1 MSSNAS
7 SPSSVGS
14 LDALDV
20 LDEDVNR
27 SKDSRATG
35 YLGKSSEVSWMR
47 TLDAEANDPY
57 RSEKEIENSSKFP
70 HKRTAPTV
78 SMNYHIEPPE
88 YQITDLFSDLRLDY
102 QIRNLLYECQSGSPL
117 THFIP
122 WTSSQFDL
130 SAAPSLFSSVRNVCF
145 SAPIILP
152 LDFVSLFFLFPLLF
166 PFLII

>member
-1 MSSNAS
+1 MYSNAS

-47 TLDAEANDPY
+47 TLDVEAKGPSG
-57 RSEKEIENSSKFP
+57 SEMEIENSSKFSHP
-70 HKRTAPTV
+70 RTAPTV

-122 WTSSQFDL
+122 WTSSQ
-130 SAAPSLFSSVRNVCF
+130 S
-145 SAPIILP
+145 
-152 LDFVSLFFLFPLLF
+152 DFVRSECLLF
-166 PFLII
+166 RPHHLTA